1 MGVEWR
7 RHRISGP
14 AQTPNLIAFATT
26 VRFSEAFETFCRA
39 YRARVSFWLIAFAVL
54 AIVGMQ
60 LTPFNVQL
68 LLWWGLGSV
77 LALVSVWTATI
88 VVQALHLARRSKAN
102 GGVRWEVRDDGLTI
116 EAKNATVSVKWPA
129 FVGFVN
135 TKRLFLI
142 RLKERRT
149 YFIIPKRC
157 LAAQLEPQLFDLLLQ
172 HLAKLS
178 A

>member
-1 MGVEWR
+1 
-7 RHRISGP
+7 
-14 AQTPNLIAFATT
+14 
-26 VRFSEAFETFCRA
+26 VRFTEAFETFWRA

-54 AIVGMQ
+54 AIVGAW
-60 LTPFNVQL
+60 LTPFDVQL
-68 LLWWGLGSV
+68 SLWWGLTSA
-77 LALVSVWTATI
+77 LALTSVWAATI
-88 VVQALHLARRSKAN
+88 AIQASHLARRSKAN

-116 EAKNATVSVKWPA
+116 EDKNATVSVKWPA
-129 FVGFVN
+129 LMGFVN

-157 LAAQLEPQLFDLLLQ
+157 LPAQLEPQLVDLFLQ
-172 HLAKLS
+172 HLAILG